1 MSQFKEDKWDK
12 YVKWILLFAALYFLG
27 HIFAAAVQ
35 AQAYPTV
42 PAPIIQCL
50 SNGMGTIQCIQ
61 I

>member
-12 YVKWILLFAALYFLG
+12 YVKWLLLFAALYFLG

-35 AQAYPTV
+35 AQAFPTV
-42 PAPIIQCL
+42 PAPIIQCW